1 MPQKRFLGS
10 HMSIAGGVDKA
21 IERGALIDCTAI
33 QIFVKNNNQWFG
45 KPLPKDEIERFKKLQ
60 KETGIFVF
68 AHAGYLI
75 NLASPKK
82 DNYEKSIKS
91 MLDEIERC
99 EALSLPF
106 IVIHPGSHTGEGEKF
121 GIKKVTESL
130 NLLIKK
136 TKGYKV
142 KIALETTAGQ
152 GSGLGYKF
160 EHFEHWFTSVDN
172 KERLG
177 VCFDTCHSYTAGY
190 DIKTESGYKETFSL
204 FDKLIG
210 IKNLLAFHLNDSK
223 KELGSKKDR
232 HEHIGEGTLGKE
244 PFRLILNDKRF
255 IDKPMV
261 LETPKDPDMKLDVK
275 NLSILKSLTPSIYTS
290 SKPV

>member
-1 MPQKRFLGS
+1 M
-10 HMSIAGGVDKA
+10 
-21 IERGALIDCTAI
+21 
-33 QIFVKNNNQWFG
+33 
-45 KPLPKDEIERFKKLQ
+45 
-60 KETGIFVF
+60 
-68 AHAGYLI
+68 
-75 NLASPKK
+75 
-82 DNYEKSIKS
+82 
-91 MLDEIERC
+91 
-99 EALSLPF
+99 
-106 IVIHPGSHTGEGEKF
+106 
-121 GIKKVTESL
+121 
-130 NLLIKK
+130 
-136 TKGYKV
+136 
-142 KIALETTAGQ
+142 
-152 GSGLGYKF
+152 
-160 EHFEHWFTSVDN
+160 
-172 KERLG
+172 G